1 VMTDTTDLR
10 DAAGIVA
17 ADVMQRA
24 PLEVMRT
31 RIEEMSELDLRL
43 QSENVRY
50 SLSTYFA
57 GSTDSRRCAGKQ
69 ESVRES
75 PSAPMLIAAAE
86 RIGGELLEEAHSST
100 MHPPPWRGA
109 VFLNPAG
116 AFTVGEA
123 GASFADGGMGV
134 AYFFAALFRVTGQGK
149 WRDAATELSRS
160 YLAPIIDLAAYRGHI
175 AGGLSAGLGGVLYAA
190 AHIAVMADSEEVSRH
205 AGEAAR
211 NLAPRAVDEERDM
224 SLGDGLAGTLL
235 GIASIQKQAGDAS
248 LDQAV
253 QRGATRLSASKPLAS
268 LGLLRGPVGVLLA
281 AQAIGIRCPSAVP
294 EILDAPLDW
303 AEGAVGRAVVALKL
317 DPDAAPALD
326 FFKRLGEAPE
336 AWDDSFALGAA
347 GEADALAWAADLT
360 GQTTF
365 RNLAL
370 RKIAGA
376 AERAYRGRPK
386 LLGGMLGEGLRMPGL
401 LHGSA
406 GIGHVMLRLAAPGSL
421 SALAAL
427 ELPNGRKPV

>member
-1 VMTDTTDLR
+1 
-10 DAAGIVA
+10 
-17 ADVMQRA
+17 
-24 PLEVMRT
+24 
-31 RIEEMSELDLRL
+31 
-43 QSENVRY
+43 
-50 SLSTYFA
+50 
-57 GSTDSRRCAGKQ
+57 
-69 ESVRES
+69 
-75 PSAPMLIAAAE
+75 
-86 RIGGELLEEAHSST
+86 
-100 MHPPPWRGA
+100 
-109 VFLNPAG
+109 
-116 AFTVGEA
+116 
-123 GASFADGGMGV
+123 
-134 AYFFAALFRVTGQGK
+134 
-149 WRDAATELSRS
+149 
-160 YLAPIIDLAAYRGHI
+160 
-175 AGGLSAGLGGVLYAA
+175 
-190 AHIAVMADSEEVSRH
+190 
-205 AGEAAR
+205 
-211 NLAPRAVDEERDM
+211 M

-235 GIASIQKQAGDAS
+235 GIASIQTQASDAS
-248 LDQAV
+248 INQAL
-253 QRGATRLSASKPLAS
+253 QRGATRLGASKPLVGP
-268 LGLLRGPVGVLLA
+268 GLLSGRAGVLLVA
-281 AQAIGIRCPSAVP
+281 RAIGICCQSELPAGDP
-294 EILDAPLDW
+294 FDAPLDW